1 MEVIQASKAKMDS
14 LVEELKTIQRD
25 IGKAVNDGSSL
36 NAQLTENTLVKKE
49 LSLLEDDG
57 KVYKMVGPVLIKQDL
72 NEARSNVDKRI
83 EFITTEIKRA
93 DERTKGLEEKQGELR
108 KKIMEGQ
115 QNLQKLVAQITE
127 KKQ

>member
-1 MEVIQASKAKMDS
+1 MNADNMCYVSIQ
-14 LVEELKTIQRD
+14 
-25 IGKAVNDGSSL
+25 
-36 NAQLTENTLVKKE
+36 E